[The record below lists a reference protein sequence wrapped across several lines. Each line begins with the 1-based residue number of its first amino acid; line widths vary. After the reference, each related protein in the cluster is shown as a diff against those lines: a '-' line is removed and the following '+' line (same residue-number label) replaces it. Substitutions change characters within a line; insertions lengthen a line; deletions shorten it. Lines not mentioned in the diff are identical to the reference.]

1 MRGAVWLLVAALC
14 PWPATAAPAAE
25 AVGAEAVG
33 AEVVGVRLLP
43 TDKPGFGGFSGL
55 EFSPDGVNF
64 IALSDRAALVGG
76 HVTRDGTGAVTAI
89 SLDQPARPLRDR
101 LGQPLSDPMA
111 DSEGL
116 RLAADGTLLISFEQM
131 HRVARYLPDG
141 SLIQTLPVPLAFAGL
156 VGNRSLETLAVDR
169 DGAIYT
175 VPEGQGPDFAG
186 NPLFRF
192 AHGGWQQVATLASQG
207 GFRPVD
213 AQFGPDGRFYLL
225 ERDFWPLLGFRTRLR
240 RITLGAGG
248 VVADQ
253 VLLTT
258 RAGRFGNL
266 EGLSLWQDAR
276 GQPFATLV
284 SDNNFLAVQDSEFV
298 DLRLND

>member
-1 MRGAVWLLVAALC
+1 MKGAVWLLVAALC
-14 PWPATAAPAAE
+14 PWPAAAAPAA
-25 AVGAEAVG
+25 APGV
-33 AEVVGVRLLP
+33 EVVGVRLLP
-43 TDKPGFGGFSGL
+43 SDQPGFGGFSGL

-64 IALSDRAALVGG
+64 IALSDRAALVAG
-76 HVTRDGTGAVTAI
+76 HVTRDGMGAVATV
-89 SLDQPARPLRDR
+89 SMDQPARPLRDR
-101 LGQPLSDPMA
+101 DGQPLTDPMA

-116 RLAADGTLLISFEQM
+116 RIAPDGSLLISFEQM
-131 HRVARYLPDG
+131 HRVAHYLPDG
-141 SLIQTLPVPLAFAGL
+141 RLIGTLPVPLAFADM

-175 VPEGQGPDFAG
+175 VPEGQGPDIAG
-186 NPLFRF
+186 NPLFRY
-192 AHGGWQQVATLASQG
+192 AHGGWQQVATLTSQG

-248 VVADQ
+248 GVVADQ

-266 EGLSLWQDAR
+266 EGLSLWQDAG
-276 GQPFATLV
+276 GQLFATLV